1 MRGYFG
7 IGVEKISKPRNLG
20 NLLRSAHAFGASY
33 FFAVAPNFDA
43 KSVRSS
49 DTSDAALNLPLYV
62 HDSIADLELPRGCA
76 LVGVELT
83 DDAVELPSF
92 RHPRAAAYI
101 LGPERG
107 SLSPEATARCDH
119 VVKIPTKFCVNVGIA
134 GAIVMYD
141 RMVSLGRFAERPV
154 HSRGTPEPLAEHVQG
169 AQVIRRAKK
178 EA

>member
-1 MRGYFG
+1 MRGYFA
-7 IGVEKISKPRNLG
+7 IGVERISKPRNLG
-20 NLLRSAHAFGASY
+20 NLLRSAHAFGACY
-33 FFAVAPNFDA
+33 FFTIAPNFSA

-62 HDSIADLELPRGCA
+62 HDRIDDLHLPRGCA

-83 DDAVELPSF
+83 DDATELPSF
-92 RHPRAAAYI
+92 RHPRAAAYL

-107 SLSPEATARCDH
+107 SLSPAAMARCDH

-134 GAIVMYD
+134 GALVMYD

-154 HSRGTPEPLAEHVQG
+154 HSRGAAEPLPAHVQG
-169 AQVIRRAKK
+169 AQVIRRAKNDP
-178 EA
+178 